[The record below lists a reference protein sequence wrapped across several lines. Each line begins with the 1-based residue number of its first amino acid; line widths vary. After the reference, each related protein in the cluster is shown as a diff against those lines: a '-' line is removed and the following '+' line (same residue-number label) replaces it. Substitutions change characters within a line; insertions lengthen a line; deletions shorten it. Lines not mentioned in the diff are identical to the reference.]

1 MNICGQEFNFSALN
15 ANDLDR
21 MERAQQHMQAA
32 SARESL
38 RVRTSKVST
47 ADILRGQCR
56 LMMDY
61 FDELLGDGA
70 SERLGLNGNDFG
82 ACVRVTNAIKEAITA
97 EQATVKQAAA
107 LPMNREQRRAA
118 AKQKKAV
125 PYKIVSTP
133 KTTTEDTY
141 IHGQTEISYD
151 GEPDVAVPDLT
162 DEQKTEQ
169 LIDAQQ
175 AVNNLRDDPDA
186 MQQLAEYALQLA
198 AKHHV

>member
-1 MNICGQEFNFSALN
+1 MIICGQEFNFSALN

-21 MERAQQHMQAA
+21 MDAAQKHMQAA
-32 SARESL
+32 SDRENK
-38 RVRTSKVST
+38 RPHTGT
-47 ADILRGQCR
+47 ADILRGQCH

-70 SERLGLNGNDFG
+70 SERLGLDGNDFG

-107 LPMNREQRRAA
+107 VPMNREQRRAA
-118 AKQKKAV
+118 AKQKKTV

-133 KTTTEDTY
+133 KTTREETF
-141 IHGQTEISYD
+141 IRGQTEVSYG
-151 GEPDVAVPDLT
+151 GEPDMVAPDLT

-169 LIDAQQ
+169 LIDARQ
-175 AVNNLRDDPDA
+175 AVNALRDDPDA

-198 AKHHV
+198 AERHV